1 MSCVLQRENG
11 KTLESDFARLS
22 CCCLLS
28 WVMPQAHLE
37 NPVIFCVCSFR
48 AFSLCLFPVL
58 CSIMKV
64 FRKNFIIIW
73 LGKMEGF
80 VWVFFFL
87 CLRQLFQ
94 AYFCPCGRIPTGLCP
109 RGRGSITEIKFNECP
124 FDSPSFISNILL
136 TGQGQGFVVMAL
148 MQTPKQPKSKQW
160 TSCNRVIQDIHSVDL
175 IALKSSPSDRTAQS

>member
-73 LGKMEGF
+73 LGKMEGL
-80 VWVFFFL
+80 VWVVFFFYVWDNFFRL
-87 CLRQLFQ
+87 IFAPAAEFQ
-94 AYFCPCGRIPTGLCP
+94 QDYVLVAVAVSQKLSSTSSLPVWFAILHIKHTDNRPRTRICCDG
-109 RGRGSITEIKFNECP
+109 IDANA
-124 FDSPSFISNILL
+124 
-136 TGQGQGFVVMAL
+136 Q
-148 MQTPKQPKSKQW
+148 
-160 TSCNRVIQDIHSVDL
+160 
-175 IALKSSPSDRTAQS
+175 TAQK